1 MLFRYRCRVRTR
13 TRESPPSTGKAVVLA
28 PEAQRQ
34 GEVALLQRDHGA
46 HRERLGAAVQSAR
59 ALGAIARLYAATGG
73 KRRACPL
80 PQAGR
85 ASFDEQHLLQVGPA
99 AVALHAAAVP
109 GAAGR
114 ASLHGGY
121 SR

>member
-1 MLFRYRCRVRTR
+1 MLPR
-13 TRESPPSTGKAVVLA
+13 REVLVAGKGVALA

-34 GEVALLQRDHGA
+34 GEVALSQRDHGA
-46 HRERLGAAVQSAR
+46 HRERLGTAVQSAR
-59 ALGAIARLYAATGG
+59 ALGASARLYAATGG
-73 KRRACPL
+73 ERRACPL

-99 AVALHAAAVP
+99 AVALQAAAVP

-114 ASLHGGY
+114 ASRHGGY